1 MVAFPLDFAL
11 QLVVR
16 EGGGLQPQF
25 GLVGDPLSFPYDR
38 RNCQTSAG
46 NVSPWVQREVEG
58 AVGEV
63 GVAGVG

>member
-1 MVAFPLDFAL
+1 MVAFPLDFTL

-16 EGGGLQPQF
+16 EGGRLQPQF
-25 GLVGDPLSFPYDR
+25 GLVGDPLSFLYNC

-46 NVSPWVQREVEG
+46 NASPWMQREVEG
-58 AVGEV
+58 AVREV